1 MRNVKLTAKVG
12 LIVAVALIG
21 LIAVAA
27 LSLME
32 LRRQMLADRY
42 AFTENIVEIG
52 YGILDHH
59 VGLADAGAM
68 SLEEAQTAALEA
80 LRGLRYRG
88 DEYFWVNDVA
98 PVMLMH
104 PFRPDLEGQSV
115 GGMTDAGGHRLF
127 QSFIAVAQRDGAG
140 FVPYLWPKPGFEE
153 PVQKI
158 SYVRLLEDWGW
169 IIGSGVYLDD
179 VDAAFRSEALVL
191 GLYVLLALLA
201 VGGASLLVARSTV
214 VPILEVT
221 EQMHR
226 LAEGDTGIDIRGRSR
241 RDEVGAMARAVEIFR
256 LNRIE
261 AERLAAEQE
270 ASQQRRLKR
279 AETVERLVT
288 EFDHQIQDVI
298 HTVSAAAEQMRA
310 NSENLLHISD
320 DASRQATA
328 AAAGAEQASANVQTV
343 ASAAEELTASISEI
357 TRQVDTAAEVANAAV
372 ETAHR
377 TDRTVQGLAEAGQRI
392 GDVVL
397 LIQQIA
403 EQTNLLA
410 LNATIEA
417 ARAGDA
423 GKGFAVVANEVKSL
437 ASQTAKATEQI
448 TDQVAQMQAV
458 SNDAIGAI
466 REIGQT
472 IARIQET
479 SSAIAGAVEEQGAVS
494 REISRNVAEAATG
507 TSEVSSSVAAVRQGA
522 GDTHQAADEVSAAA
536 GELSSQASDLR
547 RQVDDFIARI
557 KAV

>member
-42 AFTENIVEIG
+42 AFTENVVELG
-52 YGILDHH
+52 YGVLEHH
-59 VGLADAGAM
+59 RDLAASGVM
-68 SLEEAQTAALEA
+68 SVEEAQAAALAA

-88 DEYFWVNDVA
+88 DEYFWVNDIA

-104 PFRPDLEGQSV
+104 PFRPDLEGQPV
-115 GGMTDAGGHRLF
+115 GAMTDAAGHRLF
-127 QSFIAVAQRDGAG
+127 QSFLEMAQRQGAG

-169 IIGSGVYLDD
+169 IIGSGIYLDD

-241 RDEVGAMARAVEIFR
+241 RDEVGAMARAVEVFR

-343 ASAAEELTASISEI
+343 ASAAEELTASIGEI